1 LPALVQL
8 FVHCLPSPRFWG
20 KSYMASLQLESVIFL
35 LCKPIALDQ
44 QCRLTLELSAG
55 YLPAL
60 DRPKCYWGA
69 IPVAAGTRLASFAAT
84 RPGGLDAAAVAAL
97 PSVVVSAGALKES
110 LECAVCI
117 CELSEGDAARLL
129 PKCGHAFHLECIDM
143 WFCSNSTCPLCRTSA
158 ELVKPESAVPGAE
171 SVPGDSHS
179 VEPSLNSAANVL
191 SYTSEGR
198 VASGSFGGP
207 EGSSSTSGSS
217 YVRSE
222 DALVTEMPRTA
233 VDGFQTPC
241 SPLPVERTP
250 DEEIRSPTTPALR
263 SLRRLLIRG
272 SRMADASCSPRRC
285 DIEQGRR
292 PPSPKTATS
301 S

>member
-1 LPALVQL
+1 MSGTEQSTGGVGRLSPMTTTGIMVAAVVAFFVL
-8 FVHCLPSPRFWG
+8 FVLAF
-20 KSYMASLQLESVIFL
+20 FL
-35 LCKPIALDQ
+35 
-44 QCRLTLELSAG
+44 
-55 YLPAL
+55 YLRA
-60 DRPKCYWGA
+60 KCYWGA

-143 WFCSNSTCPLCRTSA
+143 WFCSHSTCPLCRTSA

>member
-1 LPALVQL
+1 
-8 FVHCLPSPRFWG
+8 
-20 KSYMASLQLESVIFL
+20 M
-35 LCKPIALDQ
+35 
-44 QCRLTLELSAG
+44 
-55 YLPAL
+55 
-60 DRPKCYWGA
+60 
-69 IPVAAGTRLASFAAT
+69 
-84 RPGGLDAAAVAAL
+84 
-97 PSVVVSAGALKES
+97 
-110 LECAVCI
+110 
-117 CELSEGDAARLL
+117 
-129 PKCGHAFHLECIDM
+129 
-143 WFCSNSTCPLCRTSA
+143 
-158 ELVKPESAVPGAE
+158 KPESVVPGAE

-191 SYTSEGR
+191 SCTSEGQ

-207 EGSSSTSGSS
+207 EGRSSTSGSS

-222 DALVTEMPRTA
+222 DALVNEMPRTA

-250 DEEIRSPTTPALR
+250 DEEIRSPTAPALR

-272 SRMADASCSPRRC
+272 NRMADASCSPRGC

>member
-1 LPALVQL
+1 MSGTEQSTGGVGQLSPTTTTGILVAAVIAFFVL
-8 FVHCLPSPRFWG
+8 FVLAF
-20 KSYMASLQLESVIFL
+20 FL
-35 LCKPIALDQ
+35 
-44 QCRLTLELSAG
+44 
-55 YLPAL
+55 YLRAK
-60 DRPKCYWGA
+60 RYWGA
-69 IPVAAGTRLASFAAT
+69 IPVSAGARTRLASFAAT
-84 RPGGLDAAAVAAL
+84 RQRGLDAAAIAAL
-97 PSVVVSAGALKES
+97 PSVVISSGALKEG

-129 PKCGHAFHLECIDM
+129 PNCGHAFHIECIDM
-143 WFCSNSTCPLCRTSA
+143 WFCSHSTCPLCRSSV

-191 SYTSEGR
+191 SCTPEVQ
-198 VASGSFGGP
+198 VASGSSGAP

-222 DALVTEMPRTA
+222 EALVNEMARTA
-233 VDGFQTPC
+233 ADGFQTPS
-241 SPLPVERTP
+241 SPLPAERTP
-250 DEEIRSPTTPALR
+250 EEEIRSPTAPALR

-272 SRMADASCSPRRC
+272 SRMAAASCSPRGC